1 MSNNGGYRDDNGF
14 SYPEELQRD
23 PDPPRRS
30 SFRVWLVAGAII
42 LAVVVGMLAL

>member
-14 SYPEELQRD
+14 GLPEELQME
-23 PDPPRRS
+23 PDPPRS

-42 LAVVVGMLAL
+42 LAMVVGMLAI

>member
-1 MSNNGGYRDDNGF
+1 MRDGGYRDDNGF
-14 SYPEELQRD
+14 MWPEELQRD
-23 PDPPRRS
+23 PDPPPRS